1 MPTYIPTRL
10 AGQIDRCSLEVLGR
24 PPSARG
30 NSSADARQPLRIVQQ
45 RRVHVCLNVSRRN
58 GVDRDALG
66 RPLVGKRLCDLAHG
80 ALGRGVGGDCE
91 AALEGEQRGEVYD
104 AAATASDG
112 GDGQGEHLAAKV
124 AAEREDGVEIDL
136 DDL

>member
-1 MPTYIPTRL
+1 MSTYIPTRL
-10 AGQIDRCSLEVLGR
+10 ARQVHRRTLKVLGR

-30 NSSADARQPLRIVQQ
+30 DSRTDARQPLRVIQQ
-45 RRVHVCLNVSRRN
+45 RRVHVRLNVSRRN

-66 RPLVGKRLCDLAHG
+66 RPFVGKRLCDLAYG

-91 AALEGEQRGEVYD
+91 AALEGEQRREVDD
-104 AAATASDG
+104 AAATAGDG
-112 GDGQGEHLAAKV
+112 GDGEGEHLAAKV
-124 AAEREDGVEIDL
+124 AAEREDGVEVDL